1 MAHRLRRHLGIT
13 HRVKIKGSKQ
23 KAVSSG
29 QQKNS
34 VLPTAYCLL
43 SSVSLWLIRITKFRN
58 DMRAPSVNSFCDCEH
73 LYIQTGTGVTRQNRS
88 SDLCLYLLTP
98 DFSAYR
104 GLKLLNLS
112 SFSRSSVK
120 QSNLLSLVVTLFIS
134 LALSTP
140 VSALQ
145 GKGEAKTAQTGAAS
159 PYRVGERLTY
169 NVSFAHFASAAH
181 VELLVARR
189 GTFFGREGFELRAHV
204 ETLGEVSAALYALN
218 NEYISY
224 VDPASG
230 MPFRTEQ
237 TPREH
242 ARDAAMTPDFRRSAL
257 TVGSPVEVTN
267 AGASG
272 MYDLLS
278 GLYRARMLPLA
289 QGSVQRLS
297 ISSGAEQYDA
307 ELKVTGREFIK
318 TNVGSYNA
326 IVTQVRTRGG
336 SRAGDLRDIRIYF
349 SDDAQ
354 RLPVLLTLRHPVGEI
369 RIELASSEIVPEPS
383 PPALAPSGNIAV
395 VPPPA
400 PPKLPVKNA
409 AAPLPADLPFA
420 VGEQLNYNLFL
431 GGAPQPIGTAS
442 YQVRARTGYFGR
454 DGLLLTA
461 TAQSSSI
468 GQTILNVNDQI
479 SSYVNPMTLLPF
491 RTELRL
497 AHGRRRI
504 NHTIT
509 VDQDRGNVSTDSG
522 QRIEIPVGTYDPIAV
537 LYALRSF
544 DLNPPKRNAVSLLL
558 NNRPC
563 TLFITSLKRETI
575 ELNNQRI
582 PAVQLSLTTDD
593 TQSDRYGLRLWVS
606 ADRRRLPLRM
616 TGTTPLGTLR
626 ADLAIIPVIQ
636 Q

>member
-1 MAHRLRRHLGIT
+1 MNFS
-13 HRVKIKGSKQ
+13 GS
-23 KAVSSG
+23 
-29 QQKNS
+29 
-34 VLPTAYCLL
+34 
-43 SSVSLWLIRITKFRN
+43 
-58 DMRAPSVNSFCDCEH
+58 
-73 LYIQTGTGVTRQNRS
+73 NRS
-88 SDLCLYLLTP
+88 SLKRSGLL
-98 DFSAYR
+98 A
-104 GLKLLNLS
+104 
-112 SFSRSSVK
+112 
-120 QSNLLSLVVTLFIS
+120 LVVTVSIS
-134 LALSTP
+134 LALCTP
-140 VSALQ
+140 GSALQ
-145 GKGEAKTAQTGAAS
+145 SVGGAKAVRTNAAS
-159 PYRVGERLTY
+159 AYRVGERLTY
-169 NVSFAHFASAAH
+169 NVSFAHFTSAAY
-181 VELLVARR
+181 VELLVAGR

-218 NEYISY
+218 DEYVSY

-230 MPFRTEQ
+230 LPFRTEQ
-237 TPREH
+237 MTREN
-242 ARDAAMTPDFRRSAL
+242 ARGDGTSPDFRPSAL
-257 TVGSPVEVTN
+257 TSGGAAEVTG

-272 MYDLLS
+272 LYDLLS
-278 GLYRARMLPLA
+278 ALYRVRMLPLA
-289 QGSVQRLS
+289 QGSVYPIGVRG
-297 ISSGAEQYDA
+297 GAEQYDA
-307 ELKVTGREFIK
+307 ELKVTGRESVK
-318 TNVGSYNA
+318 TNVGSFNTL
-326 IVTQVRTRGG
+326 VTQVRSRGNTKV
-336 SRAGDLRDIRIYF
+336 GDFRDIRIYF

-354 RLPVLLTLRHPVGEI
+354 RLPVLVTLRHTTGEI
-369 RIELASSEIVPEPS
+369 RIELASFELVPEVTPPPRLAPAADVAVVAPSS
-383 PPALAPSGNIAV
+383 PP
-395 VPPPA
+395 
-400 PPKLPVKNA
+400 K
-409 AAPLPADLPFA
+409 PLVRNVGASLSADLPFA

-431 GGAPQPIGTAS
+431 GGAPQAIGTAS
-442 YQVRARTGYFGR
+442 YQVRARTEYFKR

-479 SSYVNPMTLLPF
+479 NSYVNPMTLLPF

-509 VDQDRGNVSTDSG
+509 VDQDRGTAGTDG
-522 QRIEIPVGTYDPIAV
+522 GRHIDIPVGTYDAVAV

-563 TLFITSLKRETI
+563 TLFINSLKRETI
-575 ELNNQRI
+575 ELNQQRV

-593 TQSDRYGLRLWVS
+593 PQGDRYSLRLWVS